1 MAGLVNLTQ
10 YPEFH
15 ITEYP
20 DISSKWED
28 WLEGFESMLGA
39 MSVTEQK
46 NLRTMLLYYMGGS
59 TRKVLKS
66 LDHKIKS
73 KKGSMITA
81 ERSDKRITRN
91 ASHFKRITEKCAKA
105 SEGQKKKMR

>member
-1 MAGLVNLTQ
+1 MAGQVNLPQ

-15 ITEYP
+15 ITEDP

-46 NLRTMLLYYMGGS
+46 NRRTMLLYYMGGS
-59 TRKVLKS
+59 TRKVVKR
-66 LDHKIKS
+66 LDNI
-73 KKGSMITA
+73 
-81 ERSDKRITRN
+81 
-91 ASHFKRITEKCAKA
+91 
-105 SEGQKKKMR
+105 GQDTDEDC